1 MARRRRRPP
10 ATPVEA
16 VIESLAQDGR
26 GVTHI
31 DGKAVFV
38 DGALAGERVRFIYTH
53 QARRH
58 DEGRVET
65 VLEASPD
72 RVAPHCPHFGVCGA
86 CSLQHLDPV
95 AQIAAKQQ
103 SMLDALKHIGG
114 VQPEHI
120 LAPLTAEPWG
130 YRRKARLGVRYVRKK
145 GRVLVGF
152 REKRANRLAE
162 LERCAVLHTSVG
174 ERLPDLAA
182 LIEGMEAREQIAQI
196 EVAVGDN
203 ATQLVF
209 RNLVELEA
217 ADRQR
222 LVDYAKATGFFI
234 SLQPG
239 GPETVTPLYPQAQP
253 LYYEHPVFDVRV
265 DFQALDFTQVNAGI
279 NRKMVPYALELL
291 DVQPEDVVLD
301 LFAGLGNFTLPLAR
315 RTKQVVGVEGDEV
328 MVQRAKANALAN
340 GIENTAY
347 YAADLMGD
355 MTGAPWLKQAYDKI
369 LLDPPRLG
377 AQEVIAHI
385 GRLGARRIVYVSCH
399 PGTLARDA
407 GLLVKEHGYR
417 LVSAGVMD
425 MFPHTAHVESIALFV
440 KD

>member
-1 MARRRRRPP
+1 MARRRKKLPSM
-10 ATPVEA
+10 PVEA

-26 GVTHI
+26 GVTHL

-38 DGALAGERVRFIYTH
+38 DGALPGETVRFLYT
-53 QARRH
+53 RKSRKH
-58 DEGRVET
+58 DEGRVDE
-65 VLEASPD
+65 VMEASPD
-72 RVAPHCPHFGVCGA
+72 RVSPHCPHFGICGA

-95 AQIAAKQQ
+95 RQIEAKQR

-114 VQPEHI
+114 VEPEQV
-120 LAPLTAEPWG
+120 LAPLTADPWG

-152 REKRANRLAE
+152 REKRANYLAE
-162 LERCAVLHTSVG
+162 METCAVLHPSVG
-174 ERLPDLAA
+174 ERLMDLSA
-182 LIEGMEAREQIAQI
+182 LIGGMQARDQIAQI

-209 RNLVELEA
+209 RNLVELTPEDL
-217 ADRQR
+217 DRLTQFAR
-222 LVDYAKATGFFI
+222 ETGFFI
-234 SLQPG
+234 ALQPG
-239 GPETVTPLYPQAQP
+239 GPESVYPLWPKDQP
-253 LYYEHPVFDVRV
+253 LYYEHPDFDVRV

-279 NRKMVPYALELL
+279 NRKMVPWALELL
-291 DVQPEDVVLD
+291 EVGPEDIVLD

-315 RTKQVVGVEGDEV
+315 RAARVVGVEGDAV
-328 MVQRAKANALAN
+328 MVERAKANAVAN
-340 GIENTAY
+340 GITNTEY

-355 MTGAPWLKQAYDKI
+355 MGGAPWLRRQYDKI

-377 AQEVIAHI
+377 AQEVITHV
-385 GRLGARRIVYVSCH
+385 GKLGARRIVYVSCH
-399 PGTLARDA
+399 PATLARDA
-407 GLLVKEHGYR
+407 GLLVKDHGYR

>member
-1 MARRRRRPP
+1 MARRRNKLPVE
-10 ATPVEA
+10 PVEA
-16 VIESLAQDGR
+16 AIESLAQDGR

-38 DGALAGERVRFIYTH
+38 DGALAGERVRFVYTRK
-53 QARRH
+53 ARRH

-65 VLEASPD
+65 VLESSPD
-72 RVAPHCPHFGVCGA
+72 RVTPHCPHFGICGA
-86 CSLQHLDPV
+86 CSLQHLDTM
-95 AQIAAKQQ
+95 AQIEAKQQ
-103 SMLDALKHIGG
+103 SMLDALQHIGG
-114 VQPEHI
+114 VQPEHV
-120 LAPLTAEPWG
+120 LAPLTADPWG

-145 GRVLVGF
+145 GKVLVGF
-152 REKRANRLAE
+152 REKRANYLAE
-162 LERCAVLHTSVG
+162 LESCAVLHPSVG
-174 ERLPDLAA
+174 ERLLDLAA
-182 LIEGMEAREQIAQI
+182 LIEGMAAREQIAQI

-209 RNLVELEA
+209 RNLVELDE
-217 ADRQR
+217 ADRDR
-222 LVDYAKATGFFI
+222 LIEFARATGFFV

-239 GPETVTPLYPQAQP
+239 GPETVTPLYPDAQP
-253 LYYEHPVFDVRV
+253 LYYEHPEFDVRV

-291 DVQPEDVVLD
+291 DVQPDDVVLD

-315 RTKQVVGVEGDEV
+315 RAARVVGVEGDEV

-340 GIENTAY
+340 GIDNTEY
-347 YAADLMGD
+347 HAADLMGE
-355 MTGAPWLKQAYDKI
+355 MTGAPWLKQGYDKI

-377 AQEVIAHI
+377 AQEVLAHI
-385 GRLGARRIVYVSCH
+385 GKLGARRIVYVSCH